1 LFENSKRRGRGRWYH
16 LAVTDGQQQLGSDGG
31 APTDDEIVAAIRA
44 AETPDEKRAAWE
56 PLLVR
61 YQPMMHSLC
70 RQMMGRNAPVDDA
83 CHDALVRVMRGFHTF
98 EGDAK
103 VSTWIYRVTM
113 NSCLSR
119 LRKDSRRK
127 ARVVGENALGAPKPG
142 SEGAGSTLANL
153 LPQSREPSV
162 TDSVEQSDQKALVI
176 EALDQL
182 DPDMRSVLLLRDAQG
197 LEYVQIAELLA
208 VQIGTIKSRIFRARL
223 ALRQAVER
231 VRAGRLGPYD
241 VAQPEN
247 DKKDNEQNDH
257 DPA

>member
-1 LFENSKRRGRGRWYH
+1 
-16 LAVTDGQQQLGSDGG
+16 VTDDPEHPNGELQKPS
-31 APTDDEIVAAIRA
+31 DDEIIAAIRA
-44 AETPDEKRAAWE
+44 AETPAEQRAAWE

-98 EGDAK
+98 AGDAK

-119 LRKDSRRK
+119 LRKDSRQKSRTVSETTL
-127 ARVVGENALGAPKPG
+127 RTLKPG
-142 SEGAGSTLANL
+142 SEGVSSTLADL
-153 LPQSREPSV
+153 LPQSREHCAAG
-162 TDSVEQSDQKALVI
+162 SVEQEDQRALVI
-176 EALDQL
+176 EALDLL

-231 VRAGRLGPYD
+231 VRAGRLGPNE
-241 VAQPEN
+241 VVHPEN
-247 DKKDNEQNDH
+247 DQKDDKQKDH